1 MSPALTV
8 HEIHIQSVDMF
19 GPRVG
24 FLKFKA
30 RVAGWGSGS
39 WRGARHVLRVC
50 VRVCARV
57 CDCGC
62 VIACVCV

>member
-39 WRGARHVLRVC
+39 WRGARHVCVFVCVCLRVC
-50 VRVCARV
+50 AF
-57 CDCGC
+57 
-62 VIACVCV
+62 VIVGV